1 MLHFRWSRSHVAL
14 SPWSWWRRRR
24 RRPTGSWR
32 RAGGKASSC
41 SASRRVHP
49 PPCPST
55 WTPQSA
61 AQRLGAQV
69 TKERK
74 VKYPD
79 EDFPNPEPEP
89 LSAQICVLTSSF
101 SHQNWRLLSD
111 QQAAFYSFHLSTV
124 IQLSRSREESESAK
138 EQLSFSLKKTRTKE
152 KNFTFKAA
160 LMVGIENTGN
170 FFKDKKGPGNSLF
183 RDFFLNDI
191 LWFAYKKPWHQ
202 IYFFCK
208 RKRARQ

>member
-1 MLHFRWSRSHVAL
+1 MTAATSTADWILAEGWREGLFMQCIEEGAPTPLPFNMDPSVGCSKARSAGDKREK
-14 SPWSWWRRRR
+14 SEISGWRFSKPWTSE
-24 RRPTGSWR
+24 
-32 RAGGKASSC
+32 RAD
-41 SASRRVHP
+41 
-49 PPCPST
+49 
-55 WTPQSA
+55 
-61 AQRLGAQV
+61 L
-69 TKERK
+69 
-74 VKYPD
+74 
-79 EDFPNPEPEP
+79 
-89 LSAQICVLTSSF
+89 CVDKLF
-101 SHQNWRLLSD
+101 FHQNWRLLSD

-124 IQLSRSREESESAK
+124 IQLSRSREKSESAK

-152 KNFTFKAA
+152 IIFTFKAA